1 MVRGERGK
9 QGFSHHCSWCKLK
22 SLLIKRSEHSRFA
35 CQGMPSIMNLSLK
48 KLAASTLILA
58 SLSSFASLAN
68 ATVTAQQS
76 AVILKTFSDTS
87 VKDFRQF
94 LNSLANADVVKT
106 ADFGPAIS
114 AFLDNKP
121 LSAAQQND
129 IHRLLGLY
137 TRMKY
142 GSAATETLRELVAI
156 PTVRVDGVAQHENPA
171 FIKIADKIKS
181 LAEGFD
187 LKFRNVDNRVYEV
200 SLDGASDEVV
210 GIHVHADVVPVTLDN
225 WVLPDG
231 TRLDP
236 FKVTLIG
243 DRMYGR
249 GTEDDKNGIVV
260 ALYAM
265 KVIKE
270 EKLPL
275 ARNFK
280 LLIDT
285 TEETAGDAIP
295 YYFERNPTPAYNL
308 ALDGGYPVVI
318 AEKGYGTVMASFA
331 RRQAE
336 GEGAEIVSMTGG
348 MATNQIPSKSVA
360 TLLTDK
366 PAELAASLQQAGAE
380 YVKSNGGDFEVD
392 ARVDGKDVKLTVTG
406 VSAHSSA
413 PQSGVNPVA
422 RMLDFINSLQ
432 GKVALKHNQITD
444 AARYAA
450 DNWGLDYLG
459 SKLGVGF
466 SDDFMGPLTAS
477 LTYVAMDEKAFKLAV
492 NLRVPKGKSPQVLKS
507 EIAEKLAAWST
518 KTAIKPAFDYSIAE
532 PMYRNPEGEWVKA
545 LLAVASENLG
555 MEHTFGTS
563 AGATSVHS
571 LPNGVQ
577 FGLARPEVKYTG
589 HTDNE
594 FKTTG
599 QFLLDL
605 QIVTEMMGRIGQL
618 PKL

>member
-1 MVRGERGK
+1 
-9 QGFSHHCSWCKLK
+9 
-22 SLLIKRSEHSRFA
+22 
-35 CQGMPSIMNLSLK
+35 MNLSLK
-48 KLAASTLILA
+48 KLAVSTLILA
-58 SLSSFASLAN
+58 SLSSFTSLAN
-68 ATVTAQQS
+68 ANVTAQQS
-76 AVILKTFSDTS
+76 AIILKTFSETS

-114 AFLDNKP
+114 AFLDNKQ
-121 LSAAQQND
+121 LSEAQQND

-171 FIKIADKIKS
+171 FIKIADTIKR

-187 LKFRNVDNRVYEV
+187 LKFRNVDNRVYEI
-200 SLDGASDEVV
+200 SLDGVGDEVV
-210 GIHVHADVVPVTLDN
+210 GIHVHADVVPVTPDN

-331 RRQAE
+331 RRKAE

-392 ARVDGKDVKLTVTG
+392 AKVDGKDVKLTVTG

-466 SDDFMGPLTAS
+466 ADDFMGPLTAS

>member
-1 MVRGERGK
+1 MD
-9 QGFSHHCSWCKLK
+9 F
-22 SLLIKRSEHSRFA
+22 
-35 CQGMPSIMNLSLK
+35 SLK
-48 KLAASTLILA
+48 HLAATTLMLA
-58 SLSSFASLAN
+58 SLSSFTTAAHAN
-68 ATVTAQQS
+68 ITPQQG
-76 AVILKTFSDTS
+76 AAILKTFSDASIT
-87 VKDFRQF
+87 DFRQF
-94 LNSLANADVVKT
+94 LTSVAKSDLAKT
-106 ADFGPAIS
+106 DDLGTAIS
-114 AFLDNKP
+114 AFLDNKS
-121 LSAAQQND
+121 LSADQQNE

-137 TRMKY
+137 ARVKY

-156 PTVRVDGVAQHENPA
+156 PTFRVNGVAQHDNPE

-181 LAEGFD
+181 LAQAFN
-187 LKFRNVDNRVYEV
+187 LTFRNVDNRVYEI
-200 SLDGASDEVV
+200 SLEGSGDEVV
-210 GIHVHADVVPVTLDN
+210 GIHAHADVVPVTPEN
-225 WVLPDG
+225 WVLKDG

-280 LLIDT
+280 LLVDT
-285 TEETAGDAIP
+285 TEETSGDATP
-295 YYFERNPTPAYNL
+295 YYFEHNPTPNYNL

-318 AEKGYGTVMASFA
+318 AEKGYGTVMANFPKRKA
-331 RRQAE
+331 D
-336 GEGAEIVSMTGG
+336 GKGAEIVAMTGG
-348 MATNQIPSKSVA
+348 LATNQIPSASVA
-360 TLLTDK
+360 TLLSDK
-366 PAELAASLQQAGAE
+366 PAELAVSLQKAGTE
-380 YVKSNGGDFEVD
+380 YAKRNGGDFEMTAKV
-392 ARVDGKDVKLTVTG
+392 VGKDVTLTATG
-406 VSAHSSA
+406 VSAHSSE
-413 PQSGVNPVA
+413 PESGINPVA
-422 RMLDFINSLQ
+422 RMLVFINSLD
-432 GKVALKHNQITD
+432 GKVALKHNHITD

-459 SKLGVGF
+459 GKLAVGF
-466 SDDFMGPLTAS
+466 SDEFMGPLTTS
-477 LTYVAMDEKAFKLAV
+477 LTFVGLDENTFKLAV
-492 NLRVPKGKSPQVLKS
+492 NLRVPKGKCPEVLKR
-507 EIAEKLAAWST
+507 EIADKLDAWS
-518 KTAIKPAFDYSIAE
+518 KKSQVAVAFDYSIAE

-545 LLAVASENLG
+545 LLAVASEILG
-555 MEHTFGTS
+555 MEHKFGTS
-563 AGATSVHS
+563 AGATSVHE

-594 FKTTG
+594 FKTVD

-605 QIVTEMMGRIGQL
+605 QIVTEMFGRIGQL